1 MKPIKVHN
9 MPISFYPKMAL
20 LVIICCLTTPVT
32 QAQSTIASLE
42 LNGEPAN
49 TVNISY
55 ALPRQKMA
63 TATVQVNQKFE
74 SGTLFIIP
82 ARTVVWLSSNGN
94 KQRLGPGSKHV
105 ASAGPKGESHQT
117 FWGKVQH
124 FVSNKLNFYKAS
136 GPSTKHQ
143 GAVKGTVFTVEAVG
157 KDVKFSTQE
166 GAVAI
171 ERQIKLNI
179 QEQSKNN
186 LRKQRELTATKTT
199 LISAGDPEE
208 MFDHNYEEEV
218 DYESYD
224 QAIRFFRQ
232 ELEQAYENGVDAE
245 FIVGEYTLLGEL
257 YLDAAD
263 PTSALEAF
271 ETAIELYE
279 DELDPDNPAIAEN
292 HIGLGEANYNLQNY
306 NEGTNHCNIALA
318 LLSEDLEF
326 NKEDFEYFLSSE
338 DYETAWSIGM
348 DMVDNYDNLGWCYDI
363 LNNYE
368 ESDKYYSMAEALEAQ
383 LNQY

>member
-1 MKPIKVHN
+1 MKPIKVRNITSPLH
-9 MPISFYPKMAL
+9 YRLAL
-20 LVIICCLTTPVT
+20 LVIMCCLTTSAT
-32 QAQSTIASLE
+32 LAQSTIASLE
-42 LNGEPAN
+42 LNGEPTDTA
-49 TVNISY
+49 NISY
-55 ALPRQKMA
+55 ALPREKLA
-63 TATVQVNQKFE
+63 TAAVQVNQKFE

-82 ARTVVWLSSNGN
+82 AQTVVWLTSNGN

-157 KDVKFSTQE
+157 KNVKFSTQE
-166 GAVAI
+166 GTVSI
-171 ERQIKLNI
+171 ERQVKLNI

-199 LISAGDPEE
+199 LINAGDPEE

-218 DYESYD
+218 AYETYD

-263 PTSALEAF
+263 PTSAVQAF
-271 ETAIELYE
+271 KTAIELYE
-279 DELDPDNPAIAEN
+279 DELDSDDPAIAVN
-292 HIGLGEANYNLQNY
+292 HIGLGEANYNLKNY

-326 NKEDFEYFLSSE
+326 NKEDFEYFSSSE

-368 ESDKYYSMAEALEAQ
+368 QSDKYYGMAEALEAQ
-383 LNQY
+383 LDQY

>member
-1 MKPIKVHN
+1 MNRYKFLHLPLFSVYKVVS
-9 MPISFYPKMAL
+9 IL
-20 LVIICCLTTPVT
+20 LLFGMLTTQT
-32 QAQSTIASLE
+32 FAQSTIERLE
-42 LNGEPAN
+42 LNGQDVGN
-49 TVNISY
+49 VTISY
-55 ALPRQKMA
+55 ALPKQKPAM
-63 TATVQVNQKFE
+63 ATVQANQRFD

-82 ARTVVWLSSNGN
+82 AQTVVWLTSNGN

-105 ASAGPKGESHQT
+105 ASAGAKGESHQT

-171 ERQIKLNI
+171 ERQVKLNI

-199 LISAGDPEE
+199 LINAGDPEE
-208 MFDHNYEEEV
+208 VFDHNYEEEV
-218 DYESYD
+218 AYESYD

-232 ELEQAYENGVDAE
+232 ELEQAYENGVNAE

-263 PTSALEAF
+263 PTSAVQAF

-279 DELDPDNPAIAEN
+279 DELDPDDPAVAVN

-318 LLSEDLEF
+318 LLSEELEF
-326 NKEDFEYFLSSE
+326 NKEDFEYFLEIE

-368 ESDKYYSMAEALEAQ
+368 ESDKYYGMAEALEEQ